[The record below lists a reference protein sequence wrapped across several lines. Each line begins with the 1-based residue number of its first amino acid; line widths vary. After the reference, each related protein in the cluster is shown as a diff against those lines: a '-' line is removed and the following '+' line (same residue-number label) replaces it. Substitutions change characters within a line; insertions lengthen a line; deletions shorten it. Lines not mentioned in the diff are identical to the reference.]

1 MRHENPYTKL
11 RYTDDPAVALV
22 EINNENAID
31 IGYHAP
37 SPFYWQELTGI
48 YNAWLAKYRT
58 AEQIATLRD
67 LADVKGDNAL
77 VPLMQG
83 RQQAAKAP
91 LARFYAEAKF
101 YNELQRDY
109 FTGTENYSTHS
120 LFSYRTSFCFVRNQA
135 GHQTIYVIPYLPSHR
150 PSSSSSAAQRRCWL
164 HKGRGLHSQMSA

>member
-109 FTGTENYSTHS
+109 FTARKITPLILCSRIEPHSVSCETKPGTRQ
-120 LFSYRTSFCFVRNQA
+120 F
-135 GHQTIYVIPYLPSHR
+135 
-150 PSSSSSAAQRRCWL
+150 
-164 HKGRGLHSQMSA
+164 M